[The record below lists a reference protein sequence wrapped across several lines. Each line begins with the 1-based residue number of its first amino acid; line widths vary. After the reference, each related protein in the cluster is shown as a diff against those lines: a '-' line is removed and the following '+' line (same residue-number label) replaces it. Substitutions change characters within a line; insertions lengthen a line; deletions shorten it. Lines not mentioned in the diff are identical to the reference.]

1 MVLRCNAILRIFCVE
16 YVPVVSFSHKLL
28 SINAESTVT
37 PALSKVKEQMSSLH
51 CNPSQ
56 VVLNL
61 AFAAPWV

>member
-1 MVLRCNAILRIFCVE
+1 VE
-16 YVPVVSFSHKLL
+16 YVPVVSFSHQLL
-28 SINAESTVT
+28 SKNAKSTVT